1 MTLKILT
8 PLMFLMFISSFCFSQ
23 NYLEEVNGR
32 PIRGSKQSDVVG
44 DPHLF
49 KNFKSATV
57 LLKNGRS
64 VKDIP
69 VNVDL
74 VTNTP
79 LFSKSGE
86 VVLAFVEPVAEMLVI
101 DTLSSGLAKMRYTFD
116 GDGKETS
123 CYLVLSEG
131 KLSLMKKLWKVVWE
145 DKTYN
150 SATVTKTIL
159 EKSAY
164 YIKNTQSK
172 SLDLFKPSKKSI
184 LAAMS
189 SQSAAIEKYL
199 KDNKVSFSSDQDLQ
213 KLFDYYN
220 AL

>member
-1 MTLKILT
+1 MTMKILT
-8 PLMFLMFISSFCFSQ
+8 PLIFLMFISTLCFSQ

-32 PIRGSKQSDVVG
+32 PIRGNKQSDVVG

-57 LLKNGRS
+57 LLKSGTS
-64 VKDIP
+64 LKDIP

-74 VTNTP
+74 VTNTA
-79 LFSKSGE
+79 LFAKSGNT
-86 VVLAFVEPVAEMLVI
+86 VLAFVDPVSEFLVM
-101 DTLSSGLAKMRYTFD
+101 DTLSSGLAKMRYAFVE
-116 GDGKETS
+116 DGKEPS
-123 CYLVLSEG
+123 CFLVLSDG

-159 EKSAY
+159 DKSAY
-164 YIKNTQSK
+164 FVKDAQSLT
-172 SLDLFKPSKKSI
+172 SLKPSKKSV

-189 SQSAAIEKYL
+189 DQSAAIEKYL

-213 KLFDYYN
+213 KLFNYYN
-220 AL
+220 TL

>member
-1 MTLKILT
+1 MTVKILT
-8 PLMFLMFISSFCFSQ
+8 PLMFLMFVSSFCFSQ

-44 DPHLF
+44 DSHLF

>member
-1 MTLKILT
+1 MKILT
-8 PLMFLMFISSFCFSQ
+8 TLMFLVFISSPCFSQ

-32 PIRGSKQSDVVG
+32 PIRGGKLSDVVG

-57 LLKNGRS
+57 LLKNGTS
-64 VKDIP
+64 VKNIP

-79 LFSKSGE
+79 LFSKSGN
-86 VVLAFVEPVAEMLVI
+86 VVLAFVDPVAEMLVV
-101 DTLSSGLAKMRYTFD
+101 DTLSSGVTKMRYTFD
-116 GDGKETS
+116 EDGKETS
-123 CYLVLSEG
+123 CFLVLSDG
-131 KLSLMKKLWKVVWE
+131 KLGLVKKLWKVVWE

-159 EKSAY
+159 GKSAY
-164 YIKNTQSK
+164 YLKDTQSN
-172 SLDLFKPSKKSI
+172 SLNLFKPSKKNI

-189 SQSAAIEKYL
+189 SQSAAVEKYL
-199 KDNKVSFSSDQDLQ
+199 KDSKVSFSSDHDLQ